1 MTESAAGGSY
11 SNVVVSPVMA
21 GSPPFRIVQV
31 CGEVAGRAHDVIDVI
46 HLLRAVGIPHPDL
59 DDPSVVRWEGGDKF
73 TWGLRAK

>member
-1 MTESAAGGSY
+1 MTESASGGSY

-31 CGEVAGRAHDVIDVI
+31 YGEVAGRAHDVVDVL

-73 TWGLRAK
+73 TWGLRHK